1 MALVAARRSG
11 KRVVQSLEL
20 CGEFRGLVYVLARQ
34 VKCRWIGVRHTLRG
48 GAHGG
53 LRGTVRKAAR
63 VRVGYH
69 GPPLTNKSV
78 NTE

>member
-34 VKCRWIGVRHTLRG
+34 VKYRWISVRHTSRG
-48 GAHGG
+48 GVRDG
-53 LRGTVRKAAR
+53 L
-63 VRVGYH
+63 
-69 GPPLTNKSV
+69 
-78 NTE
+78 